1 MIGRRL
7 EDFVFIQK
15 KKFDSLVIQET
26 VCAYNILCTIRM
38 QGLYTSR
45 YGFFSCLRS
54 FKLVTKTPILWC
66 GYISVK
72 AIASNLAQHA
82 KTKHIAADVHFIR
95 ENVIRRELEVS
106 IFLPLDS

>member
-26 VCAYNILCTIRM
+26 VCAYNI
-38 QGLYTSR
+38 LYTSR